1 MHEVQVTVVGNV
13 ATAVDCRTTTA
24 GLAVARF
31 RLAGTVRRFDRA
43 TGAWGDAWT
52 SFYTVWAWR
61 ALAEHLAA
69 SVEVGQPLLVRGQ
82 LRVRETEQ
90 DGRPRVTA
98 EILAS
103 SAGHDLARGTAV
115 FSRQVSSGSQPP
127 DLRDRPLPV
136 PVTPPRT
143 PIP

>member
-13 ATAVDCRTTTA
+13 ATAVECRTTPA
-24 GLAVARF
+24 GLPVARF
-31 RLAGTVRRFDRA
+31 RLAGTVRRFDREA
-43 TGAWGDAWT
+43 NAWGDAWT

-69 SVEVGQPLLVRGQ
+69 SVTVGQPLLMRGQ
-82 LRVRETEQ
+82 LRVREREG
-90 DGRPRVTA
+90 DGRPHVTA

-115 FSRQVSSGSQPP
+115 FSRQVSSSREPSHLL
-127 DLRDRPLPV
+127 DHPLPAAT
-136 PVTPPRT
+136 TPP
-143 PIP
+143 